1 MVQPKYSPT
10 EALNK
15 IKLMMNYDSSK
26 TLSENQLTTKP
37 LINEGGKDAAVRAI
51 LDRCSSSRVDLGN
64 ARMDVQDH
72 IDMAALFDSAFSSAL
87 GTDNEAWRKA
97 LKKMSSEGV
106 FEDLCAIAKEY
117 EELAGEEFAD
127 GIDADIDFDNEY
139 TEFTTAFQKMIKRGT
154 QQSLKVKD
162 AKSSDIS
169 YFEKTFPCIFQ
180 SNSNVGQ
187 GTELDQNKY
196 IFIRVKGVS
205 GKEFAV
211 FSDGRIKTIA
221 TIGGQPDKQTGK
233 KITCNG
239 SKVAYI
245 AESVVKKK
253 SLNEQIDDSELTAID
268 TQDPGE
274 TKVEKEKTN
283 VEKEKTNV
291 KSDANSTT
299 NKTAEGWKSD
309 PTGNKTWEYQVR
321 ECKWI
326 ARKKGTTVEYPISD
340 NSKYSSSVQK
350 LETAYPELIAKC
362 KDTNKDKPKVDTNIE
377 KAEPEDP
384 TTV

>member
-274 TKVEKEKTN
+274 TKVEKDNTGGGGNTGGGEYQP
-283 VEKEKTNV
+283 KESGAYTTAGDPYQYKVVDGKWYT
-291 KSDANSTT
+291 KSWKNRGKIIKNWVSLEN
-299 NKTAEGWKSD
+299 NKTANDELDRRHPG
-309 PTGNKTWEYQVR
+309 VR
-321 ECKWI
+321 VAKNDI
-326 ARKKGTTVEYPISD
+326 KKAEV
-340 NSKYSSSVQK
+340 
-350 LETAYPELIAKC
+350 
-362 KDTNKDKPKVDTNIE
+362 KVDTNIE
-377 KAEPEDP
+377 KAEPED
-384 TTV
+384 VENV